1 MNRFRALLLVAVA
14 LGFGFA
20 VPAARAAT
28 IDVTTPDDIVAD
40 NDDLCS
46 IREAVYATIRADVIR
61 ERDSGRQQVVSEQEV
76 LQGQLPRLQVRP
88 EETFSRASLLTMAQT
103 LHAEVSEHEVP
114 DATLLADIQVIIDYL
129 NPLPPAPL
137 PPNPNLEWV
146 NKVIALQDR
155 TLERIDGNVEKG
167 IEGELPRLKRENQI
181 DGCIDG
187 SAFDVISLG
196 EDTYQL
202 TAGTLL
208 IDRRTT
214 IRGQGEKSIIKPAAG
229 IRPFTLLESSSL
241 DLSKL
246 EISGA
251 DIAGVDLLA
260 CDAASTNDDGGALL
274 VNGTLTAQDVVLR
287 NNRACDGGAVYVMG
301 KGSINFTTVSL
312 LGNVALGN
320 GGGIAS
326 VAGVMLADV
335 RFGSAVAGTGNRAGG
350 NGGAIHMSPVA
361 EAVSLEMDRGSII
374 NNEAANSGSGL
385 HVGGLN
391 TSVTLVN
398 VTIAQN
404 EAGVRAAINVETTGT
419 AVARLLMNNVT
430 LVDNHAAT
438 AATGGLHVQTIGGT
452 GVMITNSLLA
462 DNENQDCDF
471 TNVSPVVNHDY
482 FSRNYYGQAGGCPGG
497 IDGSVPAPSI
507 MELRN
512 FRLPAGRA
520 AIGYLVRP
528 LGADGD
534 YYLPIYPADEAE
546 DRLVNRGASTQD
558 ANRCADRDQRDKE
571 RASFADIDCDIGA
584 IEYQIGRRLD
594 DIIERVVG
602 QVSCLDVALNDI
614 GDARYVPGSLQILDV
629 ERANIGA
636 QAVVLSRGMD
646 PDGTGP
652 LVDQVDQCPNAAEIN
667 AADPARERDVILF
680 TPPSGFQGETI
691 VTYAMK
697 WATPDPVTTGEV
709 SGYARVVTESR
720 GGITSSSVGGNSLFF
735 LLSLLVLAWRRMAVR
750 RSLLA
755 ALAMVTVMPAQ
766 ANENIIYVNSG
777 RDSFDAA
784 SLSPKP
790 VAGDGKCTLREA
802 LNTARNDQAN
812 LTGGDCVNG
821 NEGPDV
827 IEFIRNDSE
836 PGYVVTDADADGVAD
851 VDPVTGDRIAR
862 LIVLVEPPL
871 TAYGGVTLRC
881 PEPTVV
887 TDAGTGAETT
897 TRYECVIRATG
908 TIHAPATEPRKFS
921 LINSEGSISLVRMIF
936 ENGDAGAGNG
946 GALNSRGGVYVSESV
961 FRNNRGRTGGA
972 IFLRGVR
979 ADLTINNSTF
989 EDNRSTGNSA
999 SDGGGAIATTAD
1011 DEHRIQI
1018 ESSTFSGNQS
1028 VASAAVLAL
1037 KTLRPVAIAN
1047 STFSG
1052 NKSTAGAGV
1061 MDVSGAMGSIT
1072 LRNLTIVGN
1081 ESAVGKAAIEAPGRA
1096 LVLANSI
1103 IAANYETGSTL
1114 PRVDANCGAGLFN
1127 VSFNVLGES
1136 AATCPTGTG
1145 GGTYPPEQVY
1155 KTDGTAW
1162 LGPLVDAGGA
1172 SWMHVPDRDATAG
1185 IIIDAGYNLD
1195 VDGNL
1200 VLPFETSSPKCA
1212 NVDQRGVSRESG
1224 GRCDI
1229 GAYEYQRVTASD
1241 DSASNIGRYDRTV
1254 LVDLLVNDLFAPGD
1268 MEQAKSDCS
1277 LVPVIVADQVRL
1289 EDAGGDPCLV
1299 VYLGTSGV
1307 LGSEIE
1313 FFRKS
1318 KNPEGDDIWVDASG
1332 ATSDDVQK
1340 WMVTDSPYI
1349 LHFLNDAG
1357 GPPGAVIDAETPKVL
1372 QYRIYTKGGVASDT
1386 ASISLSVENVPPF
1399 AYPDAVRAVVGQTVV
1414 IDVLANDKEYDGT
1427 LDPASVTITGT
1438 NCREVVDIADF
1449 DGDGDVLEKYWQCQ
1463 FGRATIDPL
1472 TGRITWIPTNQ
1483 FNPFTETFS
1492 YTVTDQE
1499 AEPKESTTTVTITMA
1514 LAKAN
1519 GGGMLGE
1526 DDLSDILGIDFLGG
1540 LGTGTLGLSAL
1551 LALRRRR
1558 SK

>member
-14 LGFGFA
+14 VGLA
-20 VPAARAAT
+20 APVARAAT

-40 NDDLCS
+40 NDELCS
-46 IREAVYATIRADVIR
+46 IREAINATIRADVIR
-61 ERDSGRQQVVSEQEV
+61 ERESGRQQIVSEQEV
-76 LQGQLPRLQVRP
+76 LEGQLPRLKVRP
-88 EETFSRASLLTMAQT
+88 EETFSRVALLNMVEN
-103 LHAEVSEHEVP
+103 LHAEVSKHEVP
-114 DATLLADIQVIIDYL
+114 DAILLADIQSIIDYL
-129 NPLPPAPL
+129 NPAPPAPM
-137 PPNPNLEWV
+137 PPNPNLVWV
-146 NKVIALQDR
+146 EIVIALQDR
-155 TLERIDGNVEKG
+155 ALERIDGTADEDG
-167 IEGELPRLKRENQI
+167 DEDAAIEGELPRLKRENEV

-196 EDTYQL
+196 EDTYHL

-214 IRGQGEKSIIKPAAG
+214 IRGSGEKTIIQPAAG

-246 EISGA
+246 EIFGA
-251 DIAGVDLLA
+251 DLAGTGALG
-260 CDAASTNDDGGALL
+260 CDVSSMDDDGGALL
-274 VNGTLTAQDVVLR
+274 VNGTLTVQDVILR
-287 NNRACDGGAVYVMG
+287 GNRACDGGAVYVQA

-528 LGADGD
+528 PGADGD

-614 GDARYVPGSLQILDV
+614 GDALYEPGTLRVLDV

-636 QAVVLSRGMD
+636 RAVVLLRD
-646 PDGTGP
+646 PDGSGP
-652 LVDQVDQCPNAAEIN
+652 LVDQVDQCPNVAEIN

-680 TPPSGFQGETI
+680 TPPPGFQGETI
-691 VTYAMK
+691 VTYALK
-697 WATPDPVTTGEV
+697 WKTPDPVSTGEV

-720 GGITSSSVGGNSLFF
+720 GGIKSASLGGTSVLFLF
-735 LLSLLVLAWRRMAVR
+735 SLLAIACRRLAMRGP
-750 RSLLA
+750 LLA
-755 ALAMVTVMPAQ
+755 ALALFLALPVQ

-777 RDSFDAA
+777 RDSFDAS
-784 SLSPKP
+784 SLAPKP
-790 VAGDGKCTLREA
+790 VAGDGLCTLREA
-802 LNTARNDQAN
+802 LATARNDQAN

-827 IEFIRNDSE
+827 IEFIRNDDDA
-836 PGYVVTDADADGVAD
+836 GYVVTDADADNLPD
-851 VDPVTGDRIAR
+851 IDPETGDRIVR
-862 LIVLVEPPL
+862 LIILVEPPL

-887 TDAGTGAETT
+887 TDEVTSNQTT
-897 TRYECVIRATG
+897 TRYECVVRASG
-908 TIHAPATEPRKFS
+908 VRYPPSTEPRKFS

-936 ENGDAGAGNG
+936 ENGDAGSGNG
-946 GALNSRGGVYVSESV
+946 GAINSRGGVYISDSV
-961 FRNNRGRTGGA
+961 FRNNQGRTGGA

-979 ADLTINNSTF
+979 ADLAINNSTF
-989 EDNRSTGNSA
+989 EGNRSTGASA

-1018 ESSTFSGNQS
+1018 ESSTFVGNQS
-1028 VASAAVLAL
+1028 VASAAALAL

-1052 NKSTAGAGV
+1052 NSSTAGAGAI
-1061 MDVSGAMGSIT
+1061 DVSGAVGSIT

-1081 ESAVGKAAIEAPGRA
+1081 ESAPGKAAIEAPGRS

-1103 IAANYETGSTL
+1103 VAANYEAGGVL

-1127 VSFNVLGES
+1127 VAFNVIGETT
-1136 AATCPTGTG
+1136 ATCPAGTG
-1145 GGTYPPEQVY
+1145 GGTYPPTQVY
-1155 KTDGTAW
+1155 DPSGVGAW
-1162 LGPLVDAGGA
+1162 LGPLEEAGG
-1172 SWMHVPDRDATAG
+1172 STRMHLPDRDATAG

-1200 VLPFETSSPKCA
+1200 VLPLETTSPKCA

-1229 GAYEYQRVTASD
+1229 GAYEYLRVTATSD
-1241 DSASNIGRYDRTV
+1241 SGSNIGRYDRTV
-1254 LVDLLVNDLFAPGD
+1254 LIDLLVNDLFAPED
-1268 MEQAKSDCS
+1268 PEQAKSDCS
-1277 LVPVIVADQVRL
+1277 LVPVVEGGEVRL
-1289 EDAGGDPCLV
+1289 VDASGDPCLV
-1299 VYLGTSGV
+1299 VYLGSSGV
-1307 LGSEIE
+1307 PATDIE

-1318 KNPEGDDIWVDASG
+1318 RTIRGEDVWKDASG
-1332 ATSDDVQK
+1332 TVRPEMERWLS
-1340 WMVTDSPYI
+1340 TESPYVM
-1349 LHFLNDAG
+1349 HFLNTAG
-1357 GPPGAVIDAETPKVL
+1357 VSIDEEAPKVL

-1399 AYPDAVRAVVGQTVV
+1399 AYPDVMRAAVGQTVV
-1414 IDVLANDKEYDGT
+1414 IDVLANDKEYDGS
-1427 LDPASVTITGT
+1427 LDPASVTISGA
-1438 NCREVVDIADF
+1438 NCHEVVDIVDF
-1449 DGDGDVLEKYWQCQ
+1449 DGDGDVAEKYWQCE

-1472 TGRITWIPTNQ
+1472 TGRITWIPTNK

-1499 AEPKESTTTVTITMA
+1499 AEPKESTTTVTITMT

-1540 LGTGTLGLSAL
+1540 LGTGTLCLAGL
-1551 LALRRRR
+1551 LALRRLRQV
-1558 SK
+1558 